1 MFGPRTIGALLY
13 RTRVMKLKSRHTGV
27 VLQGALR
34 SYGSRPE
41 LILDGTIVVTPSA
54 TALRHY
60 EVLNAS
66 AQEQAALAW
75 AGFKLRFSE
84 GPESLSD

>member
-1 MFGPRTIGALLY
+1 
-13 RTRVMKLKSRHTGV
+13 
-27 VLQGALR
+27 VLQGVLR

-41 LILDGTIVVTPSA
+41 LILDGTIIVTPSA

-84 GPESLSD
+84 GADLTSE